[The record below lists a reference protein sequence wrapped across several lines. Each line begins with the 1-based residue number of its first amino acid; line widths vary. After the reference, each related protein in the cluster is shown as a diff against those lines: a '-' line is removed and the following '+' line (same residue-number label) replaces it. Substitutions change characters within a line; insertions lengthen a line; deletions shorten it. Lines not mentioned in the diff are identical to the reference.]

1 MIFLISPIALG
12 APSISYIKFNGKSI
26 SNDDYVNPEVTITAK
41 IIDNINGIDST
52 KTVLVIDDVQS
63 VKFSS
68 FQNNLTN
75 GIITYKASLTEGPH
89 SVRLVA
95 FDLTGKFTNSDPI
108 KFKVAAEA
116 AKMLGGVL
124 CYKNPFNPGIGES
137 TKITYTLNSDA
148 DTSIYIYN
156 LVGQLIKKI
165 VCASGAEGG
174 RAGYNQPA
182 WDGYSDF
189 KELAGN
195 DVYLIRIVSGGQ
207 VIGKC
212 KVAVLK

>member
-1 MIFLISPIALG
+1 VIILFCPVALC
-12 APSISYIKFNGKSI
+12 APSISHIRFNGKSI

-41 IIDNINGIDST
+41 IIDNAAGVDSA
-52 KTVLVIDDVQS
+52 KTVLVIDDLQS

-75 GIITYKASLTEGPH
+75 GIITYKAKLTEGPH

-95 FDLTGKFTNSDPI
+95 FGLDGNFTNSDAI

-148 DTSIYIYN
+148 DVTIYIYN

-165 VCASGAEGG
+165 VCASGSEGG
-174 RAGYNQPA
+174 RAGYNQPT

-195 DVYLIRIVSGGQ
+195 DVYLIRLVSGGQ